1 MANVHDG
8 HRERT
13 KKKFHDHGLE
23 GFTDIEAIELLLMY
37 AIPRRDTNVTA
48 HALLDRFHS
57 FRGVMEADVA
67 DLEAVEGVG
76 PNAAA
81 LLALVTALNRRY
93 LSARGTGKAP
103 ILNNTGTA
111 AAYLIPKFAYLKEEA
126 ALLLC
131 LDGASRLLC
140 CRELGRGTPGSVP
153 LSSREVI
160 QVAMREN
167 AVGVI
172 LSHNHLSGT
181 ALPSSADRLAT
192 RELYHALRAIDV
204 RLLDH
209 IIVCEGDCVSMRDS
223 GEFRN
228 F

>member
-23 GFTDIEAIELLLMY
+23 GFTDIEALELLLMY
-37 AIPRRDTNVTA
+37 AIPRRDTNVLA

-57 FRGVMEADVA
+57 FRGVMEADIS
-67 DLEAVEGVG
+67 DLETVAGVG
-76 PNAAA
+76 PGAAG

-93 LSARGTGKAP
+93 LAAGGVERP
-103 ILNNTGTA
+103 ILKGTEA
-111 AAYLIPKFAYLKEEA
+111 AVNFLIPRFTYLKEEA

-140 CRELGRGTPGSVP
+140 CRELARGTPGSVQFQARDVVDTA
-153 LSSREVI
+153 L
-160 QVAMREN
+160 REN

-172 LSHNHLSGT
+172 LSHNHLTGT
-181 ALPSSADRLAT
+181 ALPSGADRSAT
-192 RELYHALRAIDV
+192 RELYHALRLIDV

-209 IIVCEGDCVSMRDS
+209 IIVCDGDCVSMRDS
-223 GEFRN
+223 GMFREF
-228 F
+228 

>member
-1 MANVHDG
+1 MANIHDG

-37 AIPRRDTNVTA
+37 AIPRRDTNVLA

-67 DLEAVEGVG
+67 DLETVEGAG
-76 PNAAA
+76 PNAAS
-81 LLALVTALNRRY
+81 LIALVTALNRRY
-93 LSARGTGKAP
+93 LAARGGNRP
-103 ILNNTGTA
+103 ILNSTEAVVG
-111 AAYLIPKFAYLKEEA
+111 YLLPRFAYLKEEM
-126 ALLLC
+126 ALLVC

-140 CRELGRGTPGSVP
+140 CRELGRGTPGSVQFP
-153 LSSREVI
+153 ARDVVDIAL
-160 QVAMREN
+160 REN
-167 AVGVI
+167 ALGVI
-172 LSHNHLSGT
+172 LSHNHLTGT

-192 RELYHALRAIDV
+192 RELYHALRLIDV

-209 IIVCEGDCVSMRDS
+209 IIVCDGDCVSMRDS
-223 GEFRN
+223 GEFQS

>member
-1 MANVHDG
+1 MANIHDG

-13 KKKFHDHGLE
+13 KKKFRDHGLE

-37 AIPRRDTNVTA
+37 AIPRRDTNVSA
-48 HALLDRFHS
+48 HRLLDRFHS
-57 FRGVMEADVA
+57 FRGVMEADIA
-67 DLEAVEGVG
+67 DLETVEGVG
-76 PNAAA
+76 PNAAG
-81 LLALVTALNRRY
+81 LIALVTALNRRY
-93 LSARGTGKAP
+93 LASGGKARP
-103 ILNNTGTA
+103 LLNSTEA
-111 AAYLIPKFAYLKEEA
+111 AAGYLMPKFAYLKEEA
-126 ALLLC
+126 AFLLC

-140 CRELGRGTPGSVP
+140 CCELGRGTPGSVP

>member
-1 MANVHDG
+1 MANIHDG

-13 KKKFHDHGLE
+13 KKKFRDHGLE

-48 HALLDRFHS
+48 HKLLDRFHS
-57 FRGVMEADVA
+57 FRGVMEADA
-67 DLEAVEGVG
+67 AELETVEGVG
-76 PNAAA
+76 PNAAS

-93 LSARGTGKAP
+93 LSSRAEKAP
-103 ILNNTGTA
+103 VLNNTKA
-111 AAYLIPKFAYLKEEA
+111 AADYLIPKFAYLKEEA

-140 CRELGRGTPGSVP
+140 CHELGRGTPGSVP
-153 LSSREVI
+153 LSSRDVI
-160 QVAMREN
+160 QVAMRER

>member
-1 MANVHDG
+1 MANIHDG

-13 KKKFHDHGLE
+13 KKKFRDHGLE

-37 AIPRRDTNVTA
+37 AIPRRDTNVSA
-48 HALLDRFHS
+48 HRLLDRFHS
-57 FRGVMEADVA
+57 FRGVMEADIA
-67 DLEAVEGVG
+67 DLETVEGVG
-76 PNAAA
+76 PNAAG
-81 LLALVTALNRRY
+81 LIALVTALNRRY
-93 LSARGTGKAP
+93 LASGGEARP
-103 ILNNTGTA
+103 LLNSTEA
-111 AAYLIPKFAYLKEEA
+111 AAGYLMPKFAYLKEEA
-126 ALLLC
+126 AFLLC

-140 CRELGRGTPGSVP
+140 CCELGRGTPGSVP